1 MDKAGEDEESTIKKK
16 RGIRGWEGRMEKRG
30 IRGWEG
36 RMETWTWLFFF
47 ILTWATPYWLLLG
60 FSIVQVKQ

>member
-1 MDKAGEDEESTIKKK
+1 MDKAGENEESTIKKK
-16 RGIRGWEGRMEKRG
+16 EGNKGM
-30 IRGWEG
+30 G
-36 RMETWTWLFFF
+36 RPNGDLDMVVFF